1 MSDSDSSCDVQEILA
16 CPGLYEEIT
25 HEKKHVYNKSAL
37 INTLSSIRKSL
48 PWIER
53 LDVTCSAAPAQKDLD
68 LDDLQHIDPDDDFK
82 RENFFYRVAQ
92 SAVLKAIPQLHAL
105 DVPTKRPSDY
115 FAEMVK
121 TDDHMTKVKKY
132 LIETKQKLAL
142 RERARQ
148 IRERRKFGKQV
159 QQAVNQT
166 RKEEKRKL
174 TEAVKSTWKK
184 TGINREEK
192 LEQILNEFKKDYE
205 PKNDKSNVKGSS
217 SSLKSFH
224 TAKDYANRR
233 KINQKRVYKN
243 NKYGHGGQKKRQKSN
258 TSESV
263 NIGARRDFSQLKH
276 QATPNKAKQIR
287 SNNRKLK
294 QKRKKMTKRRG

>member
-1 MSDSDSSCDVQEILA
+1 M
-16 CPGLYEEIT
+16 
-25 HEKKHVYNKSAL
+25 
-37 INTLSSIRKSL
+37 NTLNNIRKNL

-53 LDVTCSAAPAQKDLD
+53 LDVTCKAAPAQKELD
-68 LDDLQHIDPDDDFK
+68 VNDLQPIDPDDDFK
-82 RENFFYRVAQ
+82 RENFFYRIAQ
-92 SAVLKAIPQLHAL
+92 AAVLIALPKLHAL

-121 TDDHMTKVKKY
+121 TDDHMIKVKKY

-148 IRERRKFGKQV
+148 IRERRKFGKQI
-159 QQAVNQT
+159 QQTINQT

-205 PKNDKSNVKGSS
+205 QPKNDKSNEKVSS
-217 SSLKSFH
+217 SSSTPAKTYQ

-243 NKYGHGGQKKRQKSN
+243 NKFGHGGQKKRQKRN

-263 NIGARRDFSQLKH
+263 HVGARRDFSQLKH

-287 SNNRKLK
+287 SSYRKLK
-294 QKRKKMTKRRG
+294 QKRKKMTKKRG

>member
-1 MSDSDSSCDVQEILA
+1 MSDSESSCDVQEILA
-16 CPGLYEEIT
+16 CPGLYQEFT
-25 HEKKHVYNKSAL
+25 QAPKHVYNKPAL
-37 INTLSSIRKSL
+37 VNTLNCIKNNL

-53 LDVTCSAAPAQKDLD
+53 LDVVCEAAPALNDLKI
-68 LDDLQHIDPDDDFK
+68 DDLQQINPDDDFK
-82 RENFFYRVAQ
+82 RENYFYRIAQ
-92 SAVLKAIPQLHAL
+92 AGVLKAIPQLHAL

-121 TDDHMTKVKKY
+121 TDNHMTKIKQY

-159 QQAVNQT
+159 QQVVHQA

-174 TEAVKSTWKK
+174 TEAVKNTWKK
-184 TGINREEK
+184 TGTNREEK
-192 LEQILNEFKKDYE
+192 LEQILSGFKKDFE
-205 PKNDKSNVKGSS
+205 VNEKTDKQMASKT
-217 SSLKSFH
+217 FH

-233 KINQKRVYKN
+233 KINHTRVYKN
-243 NKYGHGGQKKRQKSN
+243 NKYGHGGQKKRQKRN
-258 TSESV
+258 TTESLNSGV
-263 NIGARRDFSQLKH
+263 RRDFSQLKH

-287 SNNRKLK
+287 KDIRKSRE
-294 QKRKKMTKRRG
+294 KRKKMTKKRA

>member
-37 INTLSSIRKSL
+37 VNTLNSIRKNL

-53 LDVTCSAAPAQKDLD
+53 LDVTCMAAPAQKDLD

-92 SAVLKAIPQLHAL
+92 AAVLIAIPQLHAL

-174 TEAVKSTWKK
+174 TEAVKNTWKK

-205 PKNDKSNVKGSS
+205 PKSDKSNMKTSS
-217 SSLKSFH
+217 SKSFH

-243 NKYGHGGQKKRQKSN
+243 NKYGHGGQKKRQKRN

-263 NIGARRDFSQLKH
+263 NIGARHDFSQLKH

-287 SNNRKLK
+287 LNYRKLK
-294 QKRKKMTKRRG
+294 QKHKKMTKKRG

>member
-37 INTLSSIRKSL
+37 MNTLNSIRKNL

-53 LDVTCSAAPAQKDLD
+53 LDVTCMAAPAQKDLD

-92 SAVLKAIPQLHAL
+92 AAVLIAIPQLHAL

-159 QQAVNQT
+159 QQTVNQT

-174 TEAVKSTWKK
+174 TEAVKNTWKK
-184 TGINREEK
+184 
-192 LEQILNEFKKDYE
+192 LELIKDYE
-205 PKNDKSNVKGSS
+205 PKNDKSNMKTSS
-217 SSLKSFH
+217 SKSFH

-243 NKYGHGGQKKRQKSN
+243 NKYGHGGQKKRQKRN

-287 SNNRKLK
+287 LNYRKLK
-294 QKRKKMTKRRG
+294 QKHKKMTKKRG

>member
-1 MSDSDSSCDVQEILA
+1 MSDSDSSYDIQEILA
-16 CPGLYEEIT
+16 CPGLYQEIT
-25 HEKKHVYNKSAL
+25 NVSKHVYNKSAL
-37 INTLSSIRKSL
+37 INTLSSIRKNL
-48 PWIER
+48 PWVER
-53 LDVTCSAAPAQKDLD
+53 LDVTCTAAPAPKDLD
-68 LDDLQHIDPDDDFK
+68 VDDLQCIDPDDDFK
-82 RENFFYRVAQ
+82 RENYFYRIAQ
-92 SAVLKAIPQLHAL
+92 AAVLKAIPQLHAL

-159 QQAVNQT
+159 QQAVSQA

-184 TGINREEK
+184 TGSNREEK
-192 LEQILNEFKKDYE
+192 LEQILNEFKQDYE
-205 PKNDKSNVKGSS
+205 PKNENSNKKTPSKSY
-217 SSLKSFH
+217 H

-243 NKYGHGGQKKRQKSN
+243 NKYGHGGQKKRQKRN

-263 NIGARRDFSQLKH
+263 HLGARNDFSQLKH

-287 SNNRKLK
+287 LDNRKFR
-294 QKRKKMTKRRG
+294 QKRKKMMKRRS

>member
-37 INTLSSIRKSL
+37 MNTLNTIRKNL

-53 LDVTCSAAPAQKDLD
+53 LDVTCMAAPAQKDLN
-68 LDDLQHIDPDDDFK
+68 LDDLQQIDPNDDFK

-92 SAVLKAIPQLHAL
+92 AAVLIAIPKLHAL

-121 TDDHMTKVKKY
+121 TDDHMTKVKRY

-148 IRERRKFGKQV
+148 IRERRNFGKHV
-159 QQAVNQT
+159 QQTINQT

-184 TGINREEK
+184 TGIDREEK
-192 LEQILNEFKKDYE
+192 LEHILNEFKKDYE
-205 PKNDKSNVKGSS
+205 PKNDKSNKKT

-233 KINQKRVYKN
+233 KINQKRIYKN
-243 NKYGHGGQKKRQKSN
+243 NKYGHGGQKKRQKRN
-258 TSESV
+258 TCESV
-263 NIGARRDFSQLKH
+263 NIGARYDFNQLKH

-287 SNNRKLK
+287 SNYRKLK
-294 QKRKKMTKRRG
+294 QKYKKNKKNKKT